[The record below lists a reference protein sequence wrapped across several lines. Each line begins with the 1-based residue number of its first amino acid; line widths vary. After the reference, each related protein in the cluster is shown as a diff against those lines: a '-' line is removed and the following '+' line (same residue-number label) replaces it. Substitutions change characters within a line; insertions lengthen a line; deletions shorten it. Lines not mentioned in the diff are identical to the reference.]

1 MNTSKLHFYGAC
13 SFLQVPVLAIIFGL
27 PIVIRFVPIGDE
39 AHRLTLIQ
47 KNSILVEVYWEILLS
62 FTGAKLVIF
71 GVGGFRFYIIGF
83 RKNIKT
89 SNNEQ
94 FRQ

>member
-1 MNTSKLHFYGAC
+1 MEFALSCKFPFSQL
-13 SFLQVPVLAIIFGL
+13 FLDCLLFFSL
-27 PIVIRFVPIGDE
+27 SIGDE
-39 AHRLTLIQ
+39 VHRLTLIQ

-62 FTGAKLVIF
+62 FTGAKLALF
-71 GVGGFRFYIIGF
+71 GVGRFRFYIIGF
-83 RKNIKT
+83 RKNIKA

>member
-1 MNTSKLHFYGAC
+1 MELALSCKFPFSQLFLDC
-13 SFLQVPVLAIIFGL
+13 LLSFSLS
-27 PIVIRFVPIGDE
+27 IGDE
-39 AHRLTLIQ
+39 AHRLILVQ

-62 FTGAKLVIF
+62 FSGAKLVIF
-71 GVGGFRFYIIGF
+71 GVGCFRFYIIGF

>member
-1 MNTSKLHFYGAC
+1 MS
-13 SFLQVPVLAIIFGL
+13 
-27 PIVIRFVPIGDE
+27 
-39 AHRLTLIQ
+39 LTLIQ

-62 FTGAKLVIF
+62 FSGAKLLIF

-83 RKNIKT
+83 RKNIKA
-89 SNNEQ
+89 SNKEQ

>member
-1 MNTSKLHFYGAC
+1 MLTNK
-13 SFLQVPVLAIIFGL
+13 IFNASAL
-27 PIVIRFVPIGDE
+27 
-39 AHRLTLIQ
+39 
-47 KNSILVEVYWEILLS
+47 EVYWEILYF

-71 GVGGFRFYIIGF
+71 CVGCFRFYIIGF

>member
-1 MNTSKLHFYGAC
+1 MELALSCKF
-13 SFLQVPVLAIIFGL
+13 PVLAIIFGL

-62 FTGAKLVIF
+62 FSGAKLALF
-71 GVGGFRFYIIGF
+71 GVGCFRFYIIGF

>member
-1 MNTSKLHFYGAC
+1 MELALSCKF
-13 SFLQVPVLAIIFGL
+13 PVLAIIFGL

-47 KNSILVEVYWEILLS
+47 KNSILVEVYWEILYF

-71 GVGGFRFYIIGF
+71 GVGCFRFYIIGF

>member
-1 MNTSKLHFYGAC
+1 MELALSCKF
-13 SFLQVPVLAIIFGL
+13 PVLAIIFGL

-62 FTGAKLVIF
+62 FMGAKLALF
-71 GVGGFRFYIIGF
+71 GVGCFRFYIIGF

>member
-1 MNTSKLHFYGAC
+1 MESARSCEFLFSQLFMDC
-13 SFLQVPVLAIIFGL
+13 LLSFSLS
-27 PIVIRFVPIGDE
+27 IGDE

>member
-1 MNTSKLHFYGAC
+1 M
-13 SFLQVPVLAIIFGL
+13 SFSLS
-27 PIVIRFVPIGDE
+27 IGDE

-62 FTGAKLVIF
+62 FTGAKLALF
-71 GVGGFRFYIIGF
+71 GVGRFRFYIIGF